1 MSILN
6 LTYFEIFD
14 IDIGIA
20 IDTNDLE
27 KKYLKL
33 QKQFH
38 PDKYASASNVEKTM
52 AARISTH
59 INDGYKTLSSLV
71 SRVDYILK
79 INNYSISENQ
89 TFKNNNF
96 LLEQLEFSEKI
107 EKLDKNKYPIIK
119 EEINNKISNL
129 IVQMKSNLI
138 NQEFDILYDN
148 ISMIKFYDKNIKE
161 ISE

>member
-14 IDIGIA
+14 IDIGIS

-38 PDKYASASNVEKTM
+38 PDKYVSASNVEKTM

-79 INNYSISENQ
+79 INNFSISENQ

-107 EKLDKNKYPIIK
+107 EKLDKTKYPIIK
-119 EEINNKISNL
+119 EEINNKIANL

>member
-14 IDIGIA
+14 IDIGIS

-79 INNYSISENQ
+79 INNFSNSSLL
-89 TFKNNNF
+89 KVF
-96 LLEQLEFSEKI
+96 L
-107 EKLDKNKYPIIK
+107 
-119 EEINNKISNL
+119 
-129 IVQMKSNLI
+129 
-138 NQEFDILYDN
+138 
-148 ISMIKFYDKNIKE
+148 
-161 ISE
+161 